1 MSAISICRVVT
12 VLVIVLRFSAE
23 AQVRIQGDDRDGVS
37 PQRATLLF
45 NVTARV
51 VAEEFHL
58 RRTDLQIPI
67 TVVFSEEPS
76 GVIGNET
83 TGIFTIYMPRWDDT
97 MFATSVSRI
106 ALQHLLSSE
115 RKARI
120 VRESLRRAGLAAPV
134 SVSALRRDKRDA
146 DASSIQTPL
155 ISPRSAVNADT
166 CSASSTN
173 SPIPAERTD
182 RCQSRSSCPRGV
194 QFAP

>member
-1 MSAISICRVVT
+1 MSAISICRIKT
-12 VLVIVLRFSAE
+12 VLAIVLQFSAE
-23 AQVRIQGDDRDGVS
+23 AQVRIQGDAGDGAS
-37 PQRATLLF
+37 LQRATLLF
-45 NVTARV
+45 NTTARV

-58 RRTDLQIPI
+58 RTTDLQIPI
-67 TVVFSEEPS
+67 TVVFDDERS
-76 GVIGNET
+76 GVVGDET

-120 VRESLRRAGLAAPV
+120 VRESLRRAGLATPV
-134 SVSALRRDKRDA
+134 SVSALGRDRGNT
-146 DASSIQTPL
+146 DASSIQMPL

-166 CSASSTN
+166 CSASSAT
-173 SPIPAERTD
+173 SPFPAARRD
-182 RCQSRSSCPRGV
+182 RSRSRSSCPPGV